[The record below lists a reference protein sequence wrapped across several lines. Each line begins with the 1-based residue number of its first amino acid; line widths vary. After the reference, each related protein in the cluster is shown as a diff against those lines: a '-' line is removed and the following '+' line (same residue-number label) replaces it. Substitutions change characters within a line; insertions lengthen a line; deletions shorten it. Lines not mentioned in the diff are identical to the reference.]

1 MIGTIQADVNGK
13 GSLDYGEFVAA
24 TIHLQRLDNDE
35 HLKKAFKYFDR
46 DDSGYIDIDELKLA
60 LNDDLG
66 PNDTDVI
73 NNIIQEVDTDKV
85 LCVQ

>member
-1 MIGTIQADVNGK
+1 M
-13 GSLDYGEFVAA
+13 
-24 TIHLQRLDNDE
+24 DNDE
-35 HLKKAFKYFDR
+35 HLRKAFNYFDR
-46 DDSGYIDIDELKLA
+46 DESGYIDIDELKLA

-85 LCVQ
+85 FNSQQKLLL